1 MSERDL
7 AQNSPRDRGSVM
19 PMATILVAFLMLG
32 CWALISASQQ
42 WNGRREAHAVAA
54 SAARAG
60 AQGDFDSIRNGQVL
74 DPDAAVARAQ
84 AIIAS
89 SGYSG
94 SVQVEDVIVVVTVT
108 VGIDYSFPA
117 PGFPSSV
124 TGSSTAAATAGVT
137 GSEGG

>member
-1 MSERDL
+1 MIEHDRP
-7 AQNSPRDRGSVM
+7 QEQERDRGSVM

-42 WNGRREAHAVAA
+42 WSGRREAHAVAA

-60 AQGDFDSIRNGQVL
+60 AQGDFDSIRIGQIL
-74 DPDAAVARAQ
+74 DHNAAVARAQ
-84 AIIAS
+84 AIITA
-89 SGYSG
+89 SGYTG
-94 SVQVEDVIVVVTVT
+94 SVQVEDVLVVVTVT

-124 TGSSTAAATAGVT
+124 TGSSTAEATAGVT
-137 GSEGG
+137 GLEGG